1 MEGEGELGSSI
12 NGGRLLFFSLPLQ
25 GHMTPMLHLA
35 AILHSKGFSI
45 SFIHTKFNAPNSS
58 KYPQF
63 TFHPLSDHLSES
75 ETAGLSVFDLAYLIN
90 DKCSEPFRDLLTE
103 FFTDSSENRPY
114 ALFSDPALTF
124 TRDIAKSFALPRFV
138 LRTSGIGAFL
148 VYSSF
153 PLLQEKHYLPIQ
165 ASQLEQSVG
174 DLPPLRVKDLPAIGV
189 PDMETFTKYI
199 SELVEEAKT
208 SSGVIFNSFE
218 ELEDSAMAVL
228 RQTFPVPIYP
238 IGPFHLYSPPNSSSY
253 LTPDRTSI
261 SWLDKQAPK
270 SVIFVSFGSVA
281 SLKQRECLEIAWGLA
296 NSGCHFLWV
305 IRPGSISGMNRQDAL
320 PEQFMDMVEGRGY
333 IVEWAP
339 QHDVLAHPA
348 IGAFWTHCGWNSTL
362 ESICEGVP
370 MICTPRFADQMVNC
384 RYATNAWTIGVE
396 LRDGLERDNIAKVV
410 RRLMVEEEGLEIRQ
424 RALDL
429 KMKAKLTVTQNG
441 GGASFESLKSLMSCL
456 SSSS

>member
-1 MEGEGELGSSI
+1 
-12 NGGRLLFFSLPLQ
+12 
-25 GHMTPMLHLA
+25 MTPMLHLA
-35 AILHSKGFSI
+35 AILHSIGFSI

-75 ETAGLSVFDLAYLIN
+75 ETAVFGA
-90 DKCSEPFRDLLTE
+90 F
-103 FFTDSSENRPY
+103 
-114 ALFSDPALTF
+114 
-124 TRDIAKSFALPRFV
+124 PRFIDSV
-138 LRTSGIGAFL
+138 LHRFLRESSLRSDFRFCPNFHQRHRQELRPAEICAQNLRRGAFL

-165 ASQLEQSVG
+165 ASQLEQSVVY
-174 DLPPLRVKDLPAIGV
+174 LPPLRVKDLPAIGV

-228 RQTFPVPIYP
+228 RQTFLVPIYP

-270 SVIFVSFGSVA
+270 SVIYVTFGSAA
-281 SLKQRECLEIAWGLA
+281 SLKQRKCLEIAWGLA
-296 NSGCHFLWV
+296 NSGFHFLWV

-333 IVEWAP
+333 IGEWAP
-339 QHDVLAHPA
+339 QLDVLAHPA

-370 MICTPRFADQMVNC
+370 MICTP
-384 RYATNAWTIGVE
+384 
-396 LRDGLERDNIAKVV
+396 IAPMP
-410 RRLMVEEEGLEIRQ
+410 R
-424 RALDL
+424 
-429 KMKAKLTVTQNG
+429 KLLT
-441 GGASFESLKSLMSCL
+441 
-456 SSSS
+456 